1 MVRVCFH
8 KYCVLLS
15 KLTRLNCFA
24 QQNILHCKHEPV
36 QRQQKSTQ
44 LSHTF
49 HPTPFPLIMELL
61 IVDNFLKPLCIRPSY
76 HNNKGAAAMLEDML
90 AFAVVVEQSSMNKAS
105 VLLNLSQ
112 PALSRRIAKLEEE
125 LGVKLYRRLGK

>member
-15 KLTRLNCFA
+15 RLTRLDCLT
-24 QQNILHCKHEPV
+24 QQNILHGTHEPV

-61 IVDNFLKPLCIRPSY
+61 IVDNFL
-76 HNNKGAAAMLEDML
+76 
-90 AFAVVVEQSSMNKAS
+90 
-105 VLLNLSQ
+105 
-112 PALSRRIAKLEEE
+112 
-125 LGVKLYRRLGK
+125 